1 MNIFLN
7 GNIMSNKKTALVT
20 GAAGGLG
27 QAIAHKL
34 AIDGFNVVLQDINPE
49 VHSAAAELESVSCVM
64 PHVCDLTSE
73 QQVTDLFEASAR
85 QFGAVDVLVN
95 CAGITP
101 KHNGKSLPVESTP
114 LVEWN
119 AVVAVNLTAPFL
131 TSRAAIAHMKE
142 KRWGRIVNISSQ
154 AGRTRST
161 ISGSHYSA
169 TKAGLIG
176 FSRMLAAELGP
187 HGITV
192 NTVAPGFIE
201 SGLALTVD
209 KTVAAVYR
217 EKIPVGRFGRSDEVG
232 ALVSFIAS
240 PEAAFITGAIFDI
253 NGGMFMP

>member
-1 MNIFLN
+1 MLN
-7 GNIMSNKKTALVT
+7 RKTALVT

-27 QAIAHKL
+27 KEIALRL
-34 AIDGFNVVLQDINPE
+34 AADGMNVVLQDINPK
-49 VHSAAAELESVSCVM
+49 VRDVVLQPESQGRFLAQ
-64 PHVCDLTSE
+64 VCDLTQE
-73 QQVTDLFEASAR
+73 QAVTDLFQICSRE
-85 QFGAVDVLVN
+85 FGSVDVLVN

-101 KHNGKSLPVESTP
+101 KHNGKSLPVEATP
-114 LVEWN
+114 LAEWE

-131 TSRAAIAHMKE
+131 TSRAAIAHMKT
-142 KRWGRIVNISSQ
+142 KGWGRIVNISSQ

-176 FSRMLAAELGP
+176 FSRMLAAELAP

-192 NTVAPGFIE
+192 NSVAPGFIE
-201 SGLALTVD
+201 SGLAMSVD
-209 KTVAAVYR
+209 KTAAATYR
-217 EKIPVGRFGRSDEVG
+217 DRIPVGRFGRADEVG

-240 PEAAFITGAIFDI
+240 PDAAFITGAIFDI